1 MTNDKAALK
10 HRILTNDTLSDEH
23 AYIGAMLLTIARDD
37 PPAYRVSTWVAQEM
51 FQVDETEWRTALDAL
66 AVAGLVAVA
75 WESPT
80 RATITFIPEGQ

>member
-51 FQVDETEWRTALDAL
+51 FQAL